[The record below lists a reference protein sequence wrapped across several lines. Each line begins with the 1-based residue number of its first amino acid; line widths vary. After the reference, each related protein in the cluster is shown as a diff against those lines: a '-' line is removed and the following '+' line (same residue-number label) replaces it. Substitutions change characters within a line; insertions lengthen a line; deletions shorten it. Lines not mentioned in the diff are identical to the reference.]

1 MNQLILI
8 ILAEKLSINDIS
20 LRMTVDKLFLLKETN
35 FL

>member
-8 ILAEKLSINDIS
+8 ILAEKLSVNDIN
-20 LRMTVDKLFLLKETN
+20 LGMTVDKLFLLKETN